1 MTVGLLG
8 KKIGMTQIFDPDG
21 KVIPVT
27 LIEAGPCRIVQKKT
41 KDKEGYFAIQVGF
54 MEGKEKSTSKPL
66 KGHFRKAGVS
76 PQKFLREFRY
86 TEGEYQVGQTINLDI
101 FKGIGFVDLTA
112 ASKGKGF
119 TGAMKRWKFH
129 GGPATHGSMTHRI
142 LGSIGATNSARVF
155 KGKKMPGRMGGKK
168 VTMQSFKIIKCDAT
182 NNLLV
187 IRGAIPGQKGALVV
201 IRKAVKKTRINTDS
215 KEG

>member
-41 KDKEGYFAIQVGF
+41 KDKEGYFAVQVGF
-54 MEGKEKSTSKPL
+54 MERKEKSTSNPL
-66 KGHFRKAGVS
+66 KGHFKKAGVA
-76 PQKFLREFRY
+76 PQKFLKEFRY
-86 TEGEYQVGQTINLDI
+86 TEGDYQVGQTINLDI
-101 FKGIGFVDLTA
+101 FKGIDFVDLTA

-168 VTMQSFKIIKCDAT
+168 MTVQSLKIIKCDAA

-187 IRGAIPGQKGALVV
+187 IRGAFPGQKGVLVV
-201 IRKAVKKTRINTDS
+201 IRKAIKKTP
-215 KEG
+215 